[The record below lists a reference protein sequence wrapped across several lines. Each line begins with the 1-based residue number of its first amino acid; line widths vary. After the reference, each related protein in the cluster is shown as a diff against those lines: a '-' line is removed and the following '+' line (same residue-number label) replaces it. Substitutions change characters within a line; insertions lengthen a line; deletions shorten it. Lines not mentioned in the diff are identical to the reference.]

1 MTPGSSVNK
10 SEAVNIAT
18 PQSILKVRILWRT
31 ADKFVW
37 VWTQGKPGINRS
49 LKIYRRFLEVG

>member
-18 PQSILKVRILWRT
+18 PQSILKVRILRRT
-31 ADKFVW
+31 ADKFV
-37 VWTQGKPGINRS
+37 
-49 LKIYRRFLEVG
+49 